1 MVPTH
6 RPLPMRPFP
15 SLLAAVAM
23 ATFAPSGQALAA
35 QSSPARPPLR
45 PDSTLSPGPNGAG
58 FAEWRAMIAARGRTG
73 ASFLVEADR
82 YQVLVM
88 TPMAIDALAQDS
100 LTVKA
105 TKGCQRAL
113 SLSDEQVEYT
123 RRIDPWVEFD
133 SAAYARPLVVLAV
146 FPKEQRRFDC
156 HAGELARF
164 AAMSRGALY
173 GLFDDVDPRLAV
185 SRVEVRRDG
194 LEEFT
199 PLAGRAKVTKLT
211 RTMFVEDGSEHVR
224 VYVDVQ
230 AFSPDADG
238 AVPRLELHVFNGV
251 DPEPDILPMPDRL
264 IRAVWQQMLP
274 WQARL
279 LDVADTRITP
289 PPLHFAVP
297 KDSALRVGYEA
308 YERGALGTAA
318 SEVTSRLMF
327 RPRPEQSDIRNG
339 MLAAAT
345 AFTLRDRPA
354 EALSLVTDIM
364 EVYPCLTF
372 APEAPRALVE
382 MAESARKPARC
393 TSVPLPLIAL
403 KSIVPG
409 WGQATGPLRRNL
421 ALGVLAGTVAS
432 FGLAETFHAKARKDY
447 EGYANYRGGATGYQ
461 NAESMYRKAQTGRNI
476 GNAFTVAAL
485 TVWIGGGVEAVVNE
499 YRHKRRLDE
508 VRAVGRAPAATPATT
523 GRAARSLRPLMSTDR
538 LGVQVSF

>member
-6 RPLPMRPFP
+6 RVRLMRLFP
-15 SLLAAVAM
+15 SLLAVAVVSVA
-23 ATFAPSGQALAA
+23 AVPLDHSLAA
-35 QSSPARPPLR
+35 QSSVARPPLR
-45 PDSTLSPGPNGAG
+45 PDSTLSPGPSGAG
-58 FAEWRAMIAARGRTG
+58 FAEWRSMIASRGRTG

-185 SRVEVRRDG
+185 ARVEVRRDG

-199 PLAGRAKVTKLT
+199 PLAGRAKLTKLT

-230 AFSPDADG
+230 AFSPDAEG
-238 AVPRLELHVFNGV
+238 AVPRLELHVYNGV
-251 DPEPDILPMPDRL
+251 DPEPDILPLPDRL

-279 LDVADTRITP
+279 LDAADARITP
-289 PPLHFAVP
+289 PPLHFAAP
-297 KDSALRVGYEA
+297 KDSALRVAYDA
-308 YERGALGTAA
+308 YERGGLGTAA
-318 SEVTSRLMF
+318 SEVMMRLMF

-372 APEAPRALVE
+372 APEAPQALVE

-409 WGQATGPLRRNL
+409 WGQATGPLRRNM

-447 EGYANYRGGATGYQ
+447 EKYANYTGGSTGAQ
-461 NAESMYRKAQTGRNI
+461 SAESMYRQAQAGRNI

-485 TVWIGGGVEAVVNE
+485 TVWVGGGVEAVWNE
-499 YRHKRRLDE
+499 YQHKRRLNE
-508 VRAVGRAPAATPATT
+508 VRAVGRAPAAPTA
-523 GRAARSLRPLMSTDR
+523 GRASMALQPLLTTDR
-538 LGVQVSF
+538 VGLQVRF